1 MQHKPHSGM
10 YSFRIFYSMHATPYQ
25 TLETCCGLQGL
36 LPLFHLPDLH
46 TAEISDLVL
55 IKNAADLM

>member
-1 MQHKPHSGM
+1 
-10 YSFRIFYSMHATPYQ
+10 MHATPYQ